1 MTTPA
6 GAAAAAAAHL
16 QANARTLIPQLPE
29 GPPAGRPQ
37 PGRIS
42 AMLDVQSDD
51 VIQNLLDRI
60 GIQFKGVDWKIDF
73 VADRLTPLLE
83 ELTAE
88 FLMKEPENLLL
99 HGSVWLAEKAKAPE
113 ELMKDPKRSS
123 KSAGSI

>member
-1 MTTPA
+1 
-6 GAAAAAAAHL
+6 
-16 QANARTLIPQLPE
+16 
-29 GPPAGRPQ
+29 
-37 PGRIS
+37 
-42 AMLDVQSDD
+42 MLDVQSDD

-113 ELMKDPKRSS
+113 ELMKDPMRSS